1 MTTQNEVN
9 YTPGPWVWQKDGHLE
24 SSENGPVILG
34 GSEENPHGILINQE
48 DANLIAVAPDMLEM
62 LYTVLPA
69 VEESDEFNKPG
80 KKLGT
85 IVRNLIARA
94 EGRI

>member
-34 GSEENPHGILINQE
+34 GSEENPHGILINKE
-48 DANLIAVAPDMLEM
+48 DANLISAAPEM
-62 LYTVLPA
+62 LKALISLRKAFYVYGSSKALKAAFALTHDV
-69 VEESDEFNKPG
+69 V
-80 KKLGT
+80 KK
-85 IVRNLIARA
+85 A